1 MGRRFDSCQARHIK
15 PLRGWDL
22 GEWVDLP
29 TGRLFC
35 FANGFANHHV
45 SEPRNG
51 SDKEQHPG
59 NQRDAMLVSLLA
71 RRYKGQGGLL
81 RRDGGTSFQGVA
93 HLLRHQGGLGGCVT
107 PPRAHR
113 SASRRVT
120 LTTRAI
126 SVAGGL
132 LPPCRRPTV
141 LLLKGMASG
150 SLRIPSYTRL
160 DRINIRLGSVRSVH
174 HAKAPHDTSSTLNAH
189 VIDHR

>member
-1 MGRRFDSCQARHIK
+1 M
-15 PLRGWDL
+15 
-22 GEWVDLP
+22 
-29 TGRLFC
+29 
-35 FANGFANHHV
+35 
-45 SEPRNG
+45 
-51 SDKEQHPG
+51 
-59 NQRDAMLVSLLA
+59 
-71 RRYKGQGGLL
+71 
-81 RRDGGTSFQGVA
+81 
-93 HLLRHQGGLGGCVT
+93 T